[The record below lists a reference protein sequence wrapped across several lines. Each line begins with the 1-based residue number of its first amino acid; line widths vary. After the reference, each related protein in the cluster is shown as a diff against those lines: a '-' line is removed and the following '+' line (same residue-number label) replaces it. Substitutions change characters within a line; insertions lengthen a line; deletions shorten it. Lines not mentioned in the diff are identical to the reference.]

1 MSFQDLRKRFL
12 LSNISLYWVLLVPFV
27 IQIIG
32 TVGLVGYLSYRSSE
46 MAIDKMAN
54 QVMSELGD
62 RIEQNLINHLRKP
75 TEINRNNAASIKLG
89 ILDWQDLASVEKYFW
104 QQSQIFPEVSALA
117 IANEKKEIL
126 IIEKLDDGSRAIRLR
141 DKSTNNIWDNYLA
154 DSDGNRLKLL
164 RRSTTYDPHNDP
176 PNNPWYGQTKN
187 AGRLLWRINVSLAN
201 PNNPSLI
208 AVNFLP
214 FFDRDNNFQGV
225 LGASISLTQLG
236 DFLQKLKI
244 GKTGQAFIIDL
255 NGQMIGMSTGEIPF
269 RQGTL
274 TPLTQDKETL
284 AKNVDPEYRR
294 LSAFDSQN
302 ATTQITVNHLKE
314 RFGRLES
321 ISEHQKFRFE
331 KDGIRYFAQIAPLK
345 TEFGTEDLD
354 WLSVIVIPE
363 SDFMSEI
370 QTNTNWTILFCG
382 LIVFVAIGIGLL
394 TARWISRSILR
405 LSKASES
412 IAKGNWQSLPED
424 VEIAELKTLAT
435 SFNWMST
442 RLHQSFS
449 QVENSLR
456 DSEVKFST
464 IFQVSPDP
472 AWIATLAEGRCLYVN
487 QSLCNFLE
495 AYSSDI
501 IGKTCVQLE
510 LWENIEDLHHYRE
523 VLISKGIIQNFE
535 AVVHTKTKQRK
546 TVLISASTICIDD
559 QDCVIGVM
567 KDISDRNQLEITL
580 IENESRL
587 EAFLNNMPAI
597 SYIKDL
603 DGKYLNVNREFE
615 RILKI
620 SQAEM
625 FGKTDYDF
633 LPIEVA
639 DSLRANDRQ
648 AILQKSTIQVEES
661 VEFPDGIHTFFA
673 TKFPLSDLQGNIYA
687 MAGISIDVSDRK
699 QTESDL
705 RESQADL
712 KTAYMEQNTLFN
724 ALTDVILVRNAE
736 GRCLKVAPTKGV
748 NLKGTQEEVLSKPIQ
763 EELPMEVANLI
774 LQTIHKALTTKQ
786 MASCDYILEIDG
798 REIWFSSNISPL
810 TEDTVIQISRDI
822 TERKLSEIALA
833 KAKEDAEAA
842 TKAKSEFLANMS
854 HEIRTPMNGVL
865 VMAQLLATTELTED
879 QEEFV
884 QTILESG
891 DVLLAVI
898 NDILDF
904 SKIESGMLKIEQ
916 REFVLSEVLS
926 SVCNLMNGQAKD
938 KKIELQYTI
947 DSQVPLKVISDS
959 SRLRQVLINLVGNA
973 IKFTPQGKVSV
984 EVSGSPLSDN
994 DQQYV
999 LKFAVT
1005 DTGIGIQSDRISNLF
1020 QAFTQA
1026 DTSISRKYGGTGLG
1040 LAISR
1045 RLIELMDGRIW
1056 VESFGEVGGNP
1067 PLGWESDLVT
1077 QGTTFYFVIKT
1088 TLSQG

>member
-46 MAIDKMAN
+46 VAVDKMAN

-89 ILDWQDLASVEKYFW
+89 ILDWQDLATVEKYFW

-442 RLHQSFS
+442 RLHQSSARFRSQIFDNFS
-449 QVENSLR
+449 
-456 DSEVKFST
+456 
-464 IFQVSPDP
+464 
-472 AWIATLAEGRCLYVN
+472 
-487 QSLCNFLE
+487 
-495 AYSSDI
+495 
-501 IGKTCVQLE
+501 GKSRSCM
-510 LWENIEDLHHYRE
+510 
-523 VLISKGIIQNFE
+523 
-535 AVVHTKTKQRK
+535 
-546 TVLISASTICIDD
+546 
-559 QDCVIGVM
+559 DC
-567 KDISDRNQLEITL
+567 D
-580 IENESRL
+580 
-587 EAFLNNMPAI
+587 
-597 SYIKDL
+597 
-603 DGKYLNVNREFE
+603 
-615 RILKI
+615 
-620 SQAEM
+620 
-625 FGKTDYDF
+625 
-633 LPIEVA
+633 
-639 DSLRANDRQ
+639 
-648 AILQKSTIQVEES
+648 
-661 VEFPDGIHTFFA
+661 
-673 TKFPLSDLQGNIYA
+673 
-687 MAGISIDVSDRK
+687 
-699 QTESDL
+699 
-705 RESQADL
+705 
-712 KTAYMEQNTLFN
+712 
-724 ALTDVILVRNAE
+724 
-736 GRCLKVAPTKGV
+736 
-748 NLKGTQEEVLSKPIQ
+748 
-763 EELPMEVANLI
+763 
-774 LQTIHKALTTKQ
+774 
-786 MASCDYILEIDG
+786 
-798 REIWFSSNISPL
+798 
-810 TEDTVIQISRDI
+810 
-822 TERKLSEIALA
+822 
-833 KAKEDAEAA
+833 
-842 TKAKSEFLANMS
+842 
-854 HEIRTPMNGVL
+854 
-865 VMAQLLATTELTED
+865 
-879 QEEFV
+879 
-884 QTILESG
+884 
-891 DVLLAVI
+891 
-898 NDILDF
+898 
-904 SKIESGMLKIEQ
+904 
-916 REFVLSEVLS
+916 
-926 SVCNLMNGQAKD
+926 
-938 KKIELQYTI
+938 
-947 DSQVPLKVISDS
+947 
-959 SRLRQVLINLVGNA
+959 
-973 IKFTPQGKVSV
+973 
-984 EVSGSPLSDN
+984 
-994 DQQYV
+994 
-999 LKFAVT
+999 
-1005 DTGIGIQSDRISNLF
+1005 
-1020 QAFTQA
+1020 
-1026 DTSISRKYGGTGLG
+1026 
-1040 LAISR
+1040 ISR
-1045 RLIELMDGRIW
+1045 RKMFICQSKS
-1056 VESFGEVGGNP
+1056 V
-1067 PLGWESDLVT
+1067 
-1077 QGTTFYFVIKT
+1077 
-1088 TLSQG
+1088 

>member
-1 MSFQDLRKRFL
+1 M
-12 LSNISLYWVLLVPFV
+12 
-27 IQIIG
+27 
-32 TVGLVGYLSYRSSE
+32 GYLSYRSSE
-46 MAIDKMAN
+46 AAVDKMAN
-54 QVMSELGD
+54 QVMNELGD
-62 RIEQNLINHLRKP
+62 RIDQNLINHLHKP

-89 ILDWQDLASVEKYFW
+89 ILDWRDLATVEKYFW
-104 QQSQIFPEVSALA
+104 QQSQIFPEISAVA
-117 IANEKKEIL
+117 IANEQKEIL
-126 IIEKLDDGSRAIRLR
+126 IVEKLDDGSRVIRLR
-141 DKSTNNIWDNYLA
+141 HKSTNNVWDNYLA
-154 DSDGNRLKLL
+154 DSDGNRIKLL

-187 AGRLLWRINVSLAN
+187 AGRSLWQINVSLAT
-201 PNNPSLI
+201 PNMPSLI

-225 LGASISLTQLG
+225 LGASVSLTQLG

-244 GKTGQAFIIDL
+244 GKTGQAFIIDR
-255 NGQMIGMSTGEIPF
+255 NGKMIGMSTGEIPF
-269 RQGTL
+269 RQGIL

-284 AKNVDPEYRR
+284 AKNVNPDHRR
-294 LSAFDSQN
+294 LSVFDSQN
-302 ATTQITVNHLKE
+302 TTTKVTANHLKE

-321 ISEHQKFRFE
+321 ISERQKFRFE
-331 KDGIRYFAQIAPLK
+331 KDGIRYFVRIVPLK
-345 TEFGTEDLD
+345 NEVSSQDLD
-354 WLSVIVIPE
+354 WLSVLVIPE

-370 QTNTNWTILFCG
+370 QANTNWTILFCG
-382 LIVFVAIGIGLL
+382 LILFVAIGMGLL
-394 TARWISRSILR
+394 TTRWISRPILR

-412 IAKGNWQSLPED
+412 IAKGDWQSFPED
-424 VEIAELKTLAT
+424 LAIAELKTLAT
-435 SFNWMST
+435 SFNWMSAQ
-442 RLHQSFS
+442 LHQAFV
-449 QVENSLR
+449 QVENSLQE
-456 DSEVKFST
+456 SEDKFAT

-472 AWIATLAEGRCLYVN
+472 VWISTLSEGKYLYVN
-487 QSLCNFLE
+487 QSLCHFLGIPQ
-495 AYSSDI
+495 SDI
-501 IGKTCVQLE
+501 IGNTFIE
-510 LWENIEDLHHYRE
+510 LNLWTDVEDIEDYQRR
-523 VLISKGIIQNFE
+523 LISEGNIQNFE
-535 AVVHTKTKQRK
+535 VEIRTAIGDVK
-546 TVLISASTICIDD
+546 TVLISASLVYLDG
-559 QDCVIGVM
+559 QDCEIGIM
-567 KDISDRNQLEITL
+567 KDISDRNQLKIKL

-597 SYIKDL
+597 CYIKDL
-603 DGKYLNVNREFE
+603 EGKYLNVNKEFE
-615 RILKI
+615 RVLKI
-620 SQAEM
+620 SQEEM
-625 FGKTDYDF
+625 SGRTDYDF

-648 AILQKSTIQVEES
+648 AISQQSTIQVEET

-673 TKFPLSDLQGNIYA
+673 TKFPLRDLQGNIYA
-687 MAGISIDVSDRK
+687 MAGISMDVSDRK

-712 KTAYMEQNTLFN
+712 KTAYIEQNTLFN

-736 GRCLKVAPTKGV
+736 GHCLKVAPTKGL

-763 EELPMEVANLI
+763 EELPIEVANLI

-786 MASCDYILEIDG
+786 MASCDYVLEIDG

-810 TEDTVIQISRDI
+810 SADTVIQISRDI
-822 TERKLSEIALA
+822 TERKLSEMALA

-842 TKAKSEFLANMS
+842 TRAKSEFLANMS

-879 QEEFV
+879 QEDFV
-884 QTILESG
+884 KTILESG

-904 SKIESGMLKIEQ
+904 SKIESGMLQIEQ
-916 REFVLSEVLS
+916 REFVLAEVLS

-938 KKIELQYTI
+938 KKIELQFSI
-947 DSQVPLKVISDS
+947 DPDVPLKVIGDS
-959 SRLRQVLINLVGNA
+959 SRLRQILINLVGNA
-973 IKFTPQGKVSV
+973 IKFTPQGKVLV
-984 EVSGSPLSDN
+984 GVSGSPLSDCE
-994 DQQYV
+994 QYE

-1005 DTGIGIQSDRISNLF
+1005 DTGIGIQGDRISNLF

-1045 RLIELMDGRIW
+1045 RLIELMDGTIW

-1067 PLGWESDLVT
+1067 PLNWQSNLVT
-1077 QGTTFYFVIKT
+1077 QGATFYFVIKT
-1088 TLSQG
+1088 SLERVGA

>member
-46 MAIDKMAN
+46 VAVDKMAN

-75 TEINRNNAASIKLG
+75 TEINRNNAASIKIG
-89 ILDWQDLASVEKYFW
+89 ILDWQNLATVEKYFW
-104 QQSQIFPEVSALA
+104 QQSQIFADVSSFA
-117 IANEKKEIL
+117 IANEQKEIL
-126 IIEKLDDGSRAIRLR
+126 IVEKLDDSSRVIRLR

-154 DSDGNRLKLL
+154 DSDGNRVKLL
-164 RRSTTYDPHNDP
+164 RRSTTYDPHNDT
-176 PNNPWYGQTKN
+176 PNNPWYGKAKN
-187 AGRLLWRINVSLAN
+187 TGRSLWQINVSLAN
-201 PNNPSLI
+201 PNKPSLI

-214 FFDRDNNFQGV
+214 FFDRNNNFQGV
-225 LGASISLTQLG
+225 LGSSISLNQLG

-244 GKTGQAFIIDL
+244 GKTGQAFIIDR
-255 NGQMIGMSTGEIPF
+255 NGQMIGVSTGEISF
-269 RQGTL
+269 RQGIL
-274 TPLTQDKETL
+274 TPLAQDKETI
-284 AKNVDPEYRR
+284 AKNVDPDHRR

-331 KDGIRYFAQIAPLK
+331 KDGIRYFVQIAPLNN
-345 TEFGTEDLD
+345 EVGSEDLD

-370 QTNTNWTILFCG
+370 QTNTNWIILLCG
-382 LIVFVAIGIGLL
+382 LIVFVAIGMGLL
-394 TARWISRSILR
+394 TARWISRSI
-405 LSKASES
+405 
-412 IAKGNWQSLPED
+412 AKG
-424 VEIAELKTLAT
+424 
-435 SFNWMST
+435 
-442 RLHQSFS
+442 
-449 QVENSLR
+449 
-456 DSEVKFST
+456 
-464 IFQVSPDP
+464 
-472 AWIATLAEGRCLYVN
+472 
-487 QSLCNFLE
+487 
-495 AYSSDI
+495 
-501 IGKTCVQLE
+501 
-510 LWENIEDLHHYRE
+510 
-523 VLISKGIIQNFE
+523 
-535 AVVHTKTKQRK
+535 
-546 TVLISASTICIDD
+546 
-559 QDCVIGVM
+559 
-567 KDISDRNQLEITL
+567 DRNQLEITL

-587 EAFLNNMPAI
+587 ESFLNNMPAI
-597 SYIKDL
+597 CYIKDL
-603 DGKYLNVNREFE
+603 EGKYLNINKEFE
-615 RILKI
+615 RVLKI
-620 SQAEM
+620 SKKEM
-625 FGKTDYDF
+625 IGKTDYYVM
-633 LPIEVA
+633 PVEGA
-639 DSLRANDRQ
+639 DICRTTDHLVIS
-648 AILQKSTIQVEES
+648 QKSTIQIEES
-661 VEFPDGIHTFFA
+661 FDLSDGIHTFFT
-673 TKFPLSDLQGNIYA
+673 TKFLLRDLKGNVYA
-687 MAGISIDVSDRK
+687 MAGISLDVSDRK
-699 QTESDL
+699 QAESDL

-712 KTAYMEQNTLFN
+712 NTAYIEQNSLFN

-736 GRCLKVAPTKGV
+736 GRCLKIAPTNGV
-748 NLKGTQEEVLSKPIQ
+748 NLKGTQEDVLSKPIQ
-763 EELPMEVANLI
+763 EELPIEVANII

-786 MASCDYILEIDG
+786 MSSCDYILEIDG

-810 TEDTVIQISRDI
+810 AEDTVIQISRDI

-865 VMAQLLATTELTED
+865 VMAQLLATTELTEE

-916 REFVLSEVLS
+916 REFVLADILC

-959 SRLRQVLINLVGNA
+959 SRLRQILINLVGNA

-984 EVSGSPLSDN
+984 AVSGSPLLDN
-994 DQQYV
+994 DQYA

-1005 DTGIGIQSDRISNLF
+1005 DTGIGIQGDRISSLF

-1077 QGTTFYFVIKT
+1077 QGTTFYFAIKT
-1088 TLSQG
+1088 PTQKDKSPA

>member
-1 MSFQDLRKRFL
+1 MSFQDLRKRLL
-12 LSNISLYWVLLVPFV
+12 LSTISLYWVLLVPFV
-27 IQIIG
+27 TQIIG
-32 TVGLVGYLSYRSSE
+32 AVGLVGYLSYRSSE
-46 MAIDKMAN
+46 TAVDKMAN
-54 QVMSELGD
+54 QAMSELGD

-89 ILDWQDLASVEKYFW
+89 ILDWRNLATVEKYFW
-104 QQSQIFPEVSALA
+104 QQSQIFAEVSAIA
-117 IANEKKEIL
+117 IANEQKEIL
-126 IIEKLDDGSRAIRLR
+126 IVEKLDDGSPVIRLR

-154 DSDGNRLKLL
+154 DSEGKRIKLL

-176 PNNPWYGQTKN
+176 PNNPWYGKTKN
-187 AGRLLWRINVSLAN
+187 AGRSLWQITVSLAN
-201 PNNPSLI
+201 PNMPSLI

-225 LGASISLTQLG
+225 LGASISLTRLG

-244 GKTGQAFIIDL
+244 GETGQAFIIDR

-269 RQGTL
+269 RKGIL
-274 TPLTQDKETL
+274 TPLNQDKETL
-284 AKNVDPEYRR
+284 AKNVNPDHRR
-294 LSAFDSQN
+294 LSVFDSQN
-302 ATTQITVNHLKE
+302 ATTLITANHLKE
-314 RFGRLES
+314 RFGSLES

-345 TEFGTEDLD
+345 NEVGTEDLD

-370 QTNTNWTILFCG
+370 QTNSNWTILFCG
-382 LIVFVAIGIGLL
+382 LIVIVSIGMGLL
-394 TARWISRSILR
+394 TARWVSRSI
-405 LSKASES
+405 
-412 IAKGNWQSLPED
+412 
-424 VEIAELKTLAT
+424 
-435 SFNWMST
+435 
-442 RLHQSFS
+442 
-449 QVENSLR
+449 
-456 DSEVKFST
+456 VK
-464 IFQVSPDP
+464 D
-472 AWIATLAEGRCLYVN
+472 E
-487 QSLCNFLE
+487 
-495 AYSSDI
+495 
-501 IGKTCVQLE
+501 
-510 LWENIEDLHHYRE
+510 
-523 VLISKGIIQNFE
+523 
-535 AVVHTKTKQRK
+535 
-546 TVLISASTICIDD
+546 
-559 QDCVIGVM
+559 
-567 KDISDRNQLEITL
+567 RNQLEITL

-587 EAFLNNMPAI
+587 ETFLNNMPAI
-597 SYIKDL
+597 IYIKDL

-615 RILKI
+615 RVLKI
-620 SQAEM
+620 TQAEM
-625 FGKTDYDF
+625 SGKTDYDF

-673 TKFPLSDLQGNIYA
+673 TKFPLRDLQGNIYA
-687 MAGISIDVSDRK
+687 TAGISIDVSDRK

-712 KTAYMEQNTLFN
+712 KAAYTEQNTLFN

-736 GRCLKVAPTKGV
+736 GRCLRVAPTKGV

-763 EELPMEVANLI
+763 EELPIEVANLI
-774 LQTIHKALTTKQ
+774 LQTIRQALTTKQ

-798 REIWFSSNISPL
+798 REIWFSSNISHL

-916 REFVLSEVLS
+916 REFVLADVLS
-926 SVCNLMNGQAKD
+926 SVCNLMNGQAKN

-947 DSQVPLKVISDS
+947 DAHVPVKVIGDS
-959 SRLRQVLINLVGNA
+959 SRLRQILINLVGNA

-984 EVSGSPLSDN
+984 SVCGSPLSDC
-994 DQQYV
+994 DQYV
-999 LKFAVT
+999 IKFAVT
-1005 DTGIGIQSDRISNLF
+1005 DTGIGIQGDRISSLF

-1045 RLIELMDGRIW
+1045 RLIELMDGTIW
-1056 VESFGEVGGNP
+1056 VESFGGVGGNP
-1067 PLGWESDLVT
+1067 PLGWHPDLVT
-1077 QGTTFYFVIKT
+1077 QGTTFYFEIKT
-1088 TLSQG
+1088 PISTGKPPA